1 MLPVLPARL
10 AGGVSCDIAHPS
22 SAVFIWRRDP
32 ILGKPM
38 VAVRMVEEVEEDIR
52 ARMMGIYLTC
62 CFSSEVTAR
71 VRDLV
76 KMPAAPE
83 AASDLTRNR
92 I

>member
-1 MLPVLPARL
+1 
-10 AGGVSCDIAHPS
+10 
-22 SAVFIWRRDP
+22 
-32 ILGKPM
+32 M